1 MICLVLVHT
10 ASPAFCEVT
19 STWAMQYLSLNI
31 LVDSDWPLQCRQSMT
46 LLLIIWVRIYYSIVE
61 LATNTFLQFELLE
74 WSIHLVTKYKTSAVG
89 LELVQVLRRQPNNI
103 HQRILLSHFSLH
115 AVSITMRFTQAH
127 CNALRHLALST
138 PSIIH

>member
-89 LELVQVLRRQPNNI
+89 LELV
-103 HQRILLSHFSLH
+103 
-115 AVSITMRFTQAH
+115 
-127 CNALRHLALST
+127 
-138 PSIIH
+138 